1 MFQPGKV
8 LKVKV
13 ETSPGE
19 MGFGRAT
26 IIERTGTQLL
36 IQVRTSRD
44 PNKVLPKGT
53 KIWFVNDSPRLTFN
67 GMWQSTVIG
76 SQVSKGRQVLVCAAP
91 KLEPASQKRK
101 QHRVSIEVP
110 VTISLDIDGLE
121 KMDFKTVDLCKSGSA
136 IETSRIDSSV
146 AVDVGL
152 ELKAVLHTGDG
163 DVTLT
168 AKVLRVD
175 HNWLANK
182 TTLGLEFI
190 ALSQQ
195 SSEILDKV
203 LVRVGGTPRD
213 SDLDKTSG
221 GAAGREGMTSW
232 AKQVRKTPAIDAVHD
247 PQADSSE
254 DLGIIGEDDIEI
266 ADMDEESD
274 VKTEADSA
282 KIDK

>member
-19 MGFGRAT
+19 IGFGRAT
-26 IIERTGTQLL
+26 IVERTGNQLL
-36 IQVRTSRD
+36 VQVRTSRD

-53 KIWFVNDSPRLTFN
+53 KLWFVNDSPRLTFN

-76 SQVSKGRQVLVCAAP
+76 SQVSKGKQVLVCAAP

-101 QHRVSIEVP
+101 AHRVSIEVP

-121 KMDFKTVDLCKSGSA
+121 KQEFKTVDLCRSGSA
-136 IETSRIDSSV
+136 IETSRIDSV
-146 AVDVGL
+146 AVEVGR
-152 ELKAVLHTGDG
+152 EINAVLHTGDG

-168 AKVLRVD
+168 ARVLRVD

-182 TTLGLEFI
+182 TTLGLEFV

-213 SDLDKTSG
+213 AGLDQTTG

-232 AKQVRKTPAIDAVHD
+232 AKQVKKTPSPDAYKIGD
-247 PQADSSE
+247 DQSMSYE
-254 DLGIIGEDDIEI
+254 DLGVIGDEDIEI
-266 ADMDEESD
+266 ADQGDDLEL
-274 VKTEADSA
+274 KIEADSA
-282 KIDK
+282 KAD